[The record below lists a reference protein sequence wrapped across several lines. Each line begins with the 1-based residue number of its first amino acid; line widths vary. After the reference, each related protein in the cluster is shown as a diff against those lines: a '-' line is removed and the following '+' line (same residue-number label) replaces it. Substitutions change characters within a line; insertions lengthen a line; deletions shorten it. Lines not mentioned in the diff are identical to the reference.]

1 MTYTTGD
8 TLLNKYRIERLL
20 GRGGFAE
27 VYLAAHLDLKGLRAL
42 KVLRRDAMGL
52 GSSDYNLFEE
62 RFRVEAELG
71 DMFDHPNLV
80 RVHDFERDAGT
91 LILVMEYCAGGSL
104 ANRLYPARGKVEPL
118 PVDQAIQLG
127 LDVSSGLAELHHRD
141 IVHRDLKPNNILFDA
156 RGRAKVS
163 DLGLA
168 QTPGGLSQRSLLGS
182 LAVKHP
188 GTPGYMSPEQEKTT
202 DYLRPPSDVYALAL
216 VLFEALTGRVVQNLK
231 PGTRLQSL
239 RTDAPGW
246 LDELLAQMLLDDP
259 RSRPWDGEE
268 VLGLLKQGGHGEVRR
283 QQEEKERLAAVEAE
297 RHKAEE
303 KQRQADEVSRQ
314 AAEEQRR
321 LAVERERQAAEEKQ
335 RQAAEQE
342 RLEAEDR
349 QRKEA
354 EERRRQELEEKHRR
368 EEEERKRINAEQKVR
383 QEAEEKNQNGMT
395 ITLAPGVEM
404 VFLRVPAGE
413 FWMGSDDSDKEA
425 KKHEKPQHKVYLDE
439 YWIGKYPV
447 TNAQY
452 QAYVKTNWV
461 KGWKFETGKESHP
474 AVNVGWKEAVGFCEW
489 VSQVSRRVVRLPT
502 EAEWEKAARGSDK
515 RIYPWGNER
524 PDKSRANYNSLFKV
538 TTPVGQFSPQGDS
551 PYGCADMAGNVWE
564 WVSDWY
570 NGDYYSS
577 QLQFKNPVGPDK
589 GISRVVRG
597 GSFVSPYYIV
607 LRTMYRLGALRD
619 SRYFI
624 FGFRCAAPQAP

>member
-42 KVLRRDAMGL
+42 KVLRRDALGL

-62 RFRVEAELG
+62 RFQMEAELG
-71 DMFDHPNLV
+71 ELFDHPNLV
-80 RVHDFERDAGT
+80 RVYDFERDAGA

-127 LDVSSGLAELHHRD
+127 VEVSSGLAELHHRD

-168 QTPGGLSQRSLLGS
+168 QTPGGLSQRSLMGS

-202 DYLRPPSDVYALAL
+202 DYLRPPSDVYALGL
-216 VLFEALTGRVVQNLK
+216 LLFEALTGRMLQNLK
-231 PGTRLQSL
+231 PGTRLGSL
-239 RTDAPGW
+239 RPDAPGW

-268 VLGLLKQGGHGEVRR
+268 VLGLLKQGGHVEAQR
-283 QQEEKERLAAVEAE
+283 QKEEKERLVAVEAE
-297 RHKAEE
+297 RRKAEE
-303 KQRQADEVSRQ
+303 KQRREEAERQ
-314 AAEEQRR
+314 RIELEKQKQREEQEQRAAE
-321 LAVERERQAAEEKQ
+321 KKN
-335 RQAAEQE
+335 
-342 RLEAEDR
+342 RLEAEQRR
-349 QRKEA
+349 QRAAEAQLQKELA
-354 EERRRQELEEKHRR
+354 ERQEREAQEKQLD
-368 EEEERKRINAEQKVR
+368 E
-383 QEAEEKNQNGMT
+383 MT

-404 VFLRVPAGE
+404 VFRRVPAGE
-413 FWMGSDDSDKEA
+413 FWMGSDDNDKEA
-425 KKHEKPQHKVYLDE
+425 KKNEKPQHKVYLDE

-452 QAYVKTNWV
+452 QAYVNANKIT
-461 KGWKFETGKESHP
+461 GWKVKPGKEQHP
-474 AVNVGWKEAVGFCEW
+474 AVNMTWHDAASFCKW
-489 VSQVSRRVVRLPT
+489 ASSASGRAVRLPT
-502 EAEWEKAARGSDK
+502 EAEWEKAARGTDK
-515 RIYPWGNER
+515 RLFPWGNQR
-524 PDKSRANYNSLFKV
+524 PDKSRANYDHIIKAT
-538 TTPVGQFSPQGDS
+538 TTPVGQFSPHGDS

-564 WVSDWY
+564 WTADWY
-570 NGDYYSS
+570 SSAYYSS
-577 QLQFKNPVGPDK
+577 QGSFCNLIGPSSGTYK
-589 GISRVVRG
+589 VIRG
-597 GSFVSPYYIV
+597 GSFGNFDSYF
-607 LRTMYRLGALRD
+607 LRTAYRAYNYADYRTN
-619 SRYFI
+619 SY
-624 FGFRCAAPQAP
+624 GFRCAASPAP